1 MLSFIKEDSI
11 IKAYNLNTTK
21 LEPKDREKSGLLKI
35 EKDKIYFHLDEKR
48 YLELE
53 IIGKAK
59 EKEIKNAFCSNAFL
73 AAQVLNLSKNQE
85 RQVLELKCY
94 FFKRPIKILPEA
106 LNINFKDTIVE
117 KLLKDMGKDEKL
129 ENFKENCI
137 LKMAGLT
144 YFVCVLPYEDEN
156 KEDKEDSEEILE
168 EDFSLLNTKGG
179 LSVKRINNRH
189 SYEAIKLRPIKQEL
203 APGLCLFFQ
212 GSLEFNDKTTKTMRT
227 SLLVQIQQ
235 DEKSYLKIW
244 EKYLIKS
251 TQKSF
256 NEAKEVRVLKIESV
270 EKEGENLKIRF
281 KPALDKNKMEI
292 LKKKSQLK
300 EGSDLGVLEDLD
312 TQNEE
317 SLINFIS
324 KQNKQTSPN
333 NSEKKETIT
342 IKDISGDDF
351 IIDYNPSIKE
361 SDAFYLNYTGDLN
374 TLRKQYS
381 ALDKTKKGL
390 SANPNL
396 GLILNIKENKENSDG
411 DNDAADAMDEV
422 LKEILSSYKTKALGL
437 TKRVKEKVFKNDPT
451 ENQEKAIKIALNTP
465 NIAIIQ
471 GPPGTGKTTV
481 INAICERL
489 FEEYPKDKNIKGQI
503 LLCAQGHDAT
513 NNVRERIK
521 VGGLPTFKF
530 GYRNTEEQY
539 KQNERLYEQLREFA
553 ETLIESVREKLQ
565 SLGDYENIEKILD
578 LEKALRRY
586 YSSPISELEFLKEI
600 EKNASFLNSS
610 MREKLSELKARQQK
624 QEMPA
629 NLSVIHALRTTQE
642 GFEDDGIMRNY
653 DLLESQFKENLT
665 KEDRE
670 LLESFEP
677 NLEKLQELKIR
688 LLEKNAPKREY
699 EISKPNEDVVSLAND
714 LLEILSSQSPNDKRI
729 RVLLEYLSVLE
740 RNPWDLESL
749 LKDYNFVF
757 SSTIG
762 QHDKAL
768 KEKETPYFDSVIVD
782 EAAKANPLELLMV
795 MALAKERII
804 LVGDDRQLPHYLDD
818 EIGKKLEDES
828 QDTQDEIEKALKD
841 SMFKKLK
848 ERAQKLKE
856 LDGKERFITL
866 NKQYRMHPLLGGLVS
881 GVFYEP
887 HNEGFESPLKEEEH
901 LILFKHNLRFLD
913 NKPLAWI
920 DVKNPKE
927 RRNADGSCYRESEI
941 VAIKKCLDD
950 FMEDEPN
957 FTFGV
962 ITFFSEQK
970 RRLEQALKGYANLE
984 IGTVDSFQGKEFDVV
999 FLSSVRTSHTE
1010 GFGFLKDSPRLCV
1023 ALSRQ
1028 KRALIVVGDREKFET
1043 LEAKDKVSGLFEFL
1057 QLCKKEGKILVF
1069 TEEEGKIS

>member
-1 MLSFIKEDSI
+1 M
-11 IKAYNLNTTK
+11 
-21 LEPKDREKSGLLKI
+21 
-35 EKDKIYFHLDEKR
+35 
-48 YLELE
+48 ELE

-85 RQVLELKCY
+85 RQVLELKCH

-106 LNINFKDTIVE
+106 LNINVKDTIVE
-117 KLLKDMGKDEKL
+117 KLLKGMGKDKKL
-129 ENFKENCI
+129 ENFKETCI

-144 YFVCVLPYEDEN
+144 HFVCVLPYEDEN
-156 KEDKEDSEEILE
+156 KENKENSEEILE
-168 EDFSLLNTKGG
+168 EDFRLLNTKGE
-179 LSVKRINNRH
+179 LSVKHALINNRH
-189 SYEAIKLRPIKQEL
+189 SYEAISLRPIKQEL

-235 DEKSYLKIW
+235 DEKFYLKIW

-251 TQKSF
+251 AQKSF
-256 NEAKEVRVLKIESV
+256 NEAKEVGVLKIESV
-270 EKEGENLKIRF
+270 SKAGEDLKIRF

-292 LKKKSQLK
+292 LIKKSQLK
-300 EGSDLGVLEDLD
+300 KGSDLGVLEGLD

-324 KQNKQTSPN
+324 KQKQQTSPN
-333 NSEKKETIT
+333 NSEETIT
-342 IKDISGDDF
+342 IKGISGDDF

-361 SDAFYLNYTGDLN
+361 GDAFYLNYTGDLN
-374 TLRKQYS
+374 TLKKQYS
-381 ALDKTKKGL
+381 ALDKIKKGL
-390 SANPNL
+390 SVNPNL
-396 GLILNIKENKENSDG
+396 GLILNIKENKEASDG
-411 DNDAADAMDEV
+411 DNDALDAMDEV
-422 LKEILSSYKTKALGL
+422 LKEILSSYQTKALGL
-437 TKRVKEKVFKNDPT
+437 TKRVKDKVFKNDPT
-451 ENQEKAIKIALNTP
+451 PNQEKAIEIALNTP
-465 NIAIIQ
+465 DIAIIQ

-553 ETLIESVREKLQ
+553 EILIESVRKKLQ
-565 SLGDYENIEKILD
+565 KLGKYENTEKILD
-578 LEKALRRY
+578 LEEALRRY

-600 EKNASFLNSS
+600 EKNAIFFDSS
-610 MREKLSELKARQQK
+610 MRETLSQLKAGQQK

-629 NLSVIHALRTTQE
+629 NLSIIHALRATQE

-665 KEDRE
+665 QEDRE
-670 LLESFEP
+670 LLKSPKP

-688 LLEKNAPKREY
+688 LLEKNAPKRKY
-699 EISKPNEDVVSLAND
+699 EIPKPNEEVVSLAND
-714 LLEILSSQSPNDKRI
+714 LLEILSSQSPNDKKI

-740 RNPWDLESL
+740 RNPWDLENL

-768 KEKETPYFDSVIVD
+768 KEKETPYFDKETPYFDSMIVD

-828 QDTQDEIEKALKD
+828 QDVKDEIEKALKD

-881 GVFYEP
+881 GVFYKP
-887 HNEGFESPLKEEEH
+887 HNEGFESPLEEEP
-901 LILFKHNLRFLD
+901 FKHNLSKLD
-913 NKPLAWI
+913 KKPLAWI
-920 DVKNPKE
+920 DVKDPKKE
-927 RRNADGSCYRESEI
+927 ERNADGSYYRESEI
-941 VAIKKCLDD
+941 AAIKEYLDL
-950 FMEDEPN
+950 FMKDEPN

-999 FLSSVRTSHTE
+999 FLSSVRTHYTE

-1043 LEAKDKVSGLFEFL
+1043 PEAKDKVSGLFEFL
-1057 QLCKKEGKILVF
+1057 QLCKKEGKIL
-1069 TEEEGKIS
+1069 

>member
-1 MLSFIKEDSI
+1 MLSFIQEDSI
-11 IKAYNLNTTK
+11 IKAYNLNTTT
-21 LEPKDREKSGLLKI
+21 LEPKDREKLGLLKI
-35 EKDKIYFHLDEKR
+35 EKDKIYFHLDKER
-48 YLELE
+48 YLKLE

-73 AAQVLNLSKNQE
+73 AAQVLNLSQNQE

-94 FFKRPIKILPEA
+94 FFKRPIKILPKA

-117 KLLKDMGKDEKL
+117 KLLKGMGKDKKL
-129 ENFKENCI
+129 ENFKETCI

-156 KEDKEDSEEILE
+156 KENKENSEEILE
-168 EDFSLLNTKGG
+168 EDFRLLNTKGE
-179 LSVKRINNRH
+179 LSVKHALINNRH
-189 SYEAIKLRPIKQEL
+189 SYEAISLRPIKQEL

-212 GSLEFNDKTTKTMRT
+212 GSLEFNDKTTKTMLT

-235 DEKSYLKIW
+235 DDKSYLKIW

-251 TQKSF
+251 AQKSF
-256 NEAKEVRVLKIESV
+256 NEAKEVGVLKIESV

-292 LKKKSQLK
+292 LKKSQLK

-312 TQNEE
+312 PQNEE

-333 NSEKKETIT
+333 NSEETIT

-361 SDAFYLNYTGDLN
+361 GNAFYLNYMGALN
-374 TLRKQYS
+374 TLKKQYS
-381 ALDKTKKGL
+381 ALDTKKGL

-396 GLILNIKENKENSDG
+396 GLILNIKENKEDSDG
-411 DNDAADAMDEV
+411 DNDALDAMDEV
-422 LKEILSSYKTKALGL
+422 LKEILSSYQTKALGL

-465 NIAIIQ
+465 DIAIIQ

-530 GYRNTEEQY
+530 GARNIEEQY

-553 ETLIESVREKLQ
+553 EVLIESVRKKLQ
-565 SLGDYENIEKILD
+565 SLGDYENTEKILD
-578 LEKALRRY
+578 LEEALRRY

-610 MREKLSELKARQQK
+610 MREKLSELKASQQK
-624 QEMPA
+624 QEMLA

-642 GFEDDGIMRNY
+642 GFEDDGIMRNC

-665 KEDRE
+665 QEDRE
-670 LLESFEP
+670 LLKSPKP

-688 LLEKNAPKREY
+688 LLEKNAPKRKY
-699 EISKPNEDVVSLAND
+699 EIPKPNEKVVSLAND
-714 LLEILSSQSPNDKRI
+714 LLEILSSQSPNDKKI

-768 KEKETPYFDSVIVD
+768 KEKETSYFDSVIVD

-818 EIGKKLEDES
+818 EIEKKLEDES
-828 QDTQDEIEKALKD
+828 QDVKDEIEKALKD

-866 NKQYRMHPLLGGLVS
+866 NKQYRMHPLLGQLVS
-881 GVFYEP
+881 DVFYKS
-887 HNEGFESPLKEEEH
+887 HNEGFESPLKEEH
-901 LILFKHNLRFLD
+901 FKHNLLD
-913 NKPLAWI
+913 NKPCAWI

-927 RRNADGSCYRESEI
+927 ERNADGSYYRESEI
-941 VAIKKCLDD
+941 AAIKKYLDL
-950 FMEDEPN
+950 FLKDEPN

-999 FLSSVRTSHTE
+999 FLSSVRTHYTE
-1010 GFGFLKDSPRLCV
+1010 GFGFLKDSPHLCV

-1043 LEAKDKVSGLFEFL
+1043 PEAKDKVSGLFEFL
-1057 QLCKKEGKILVF
+1057 QLCKKEGKIL
-1069 TEEEGKIS
+1069 

>member
-1 MLSFIKEDSI
+1 MLSFIQEDSI

-21 LEPKDREKSGLLKI
+21 LEPKDIEKSGLLKI
-35 EKDKIYFHLDEKR
+35 EKDKIYFHLDEER

-73 AAQVLNLSKNQE
+73 AAQVLNLSENQE
-85 RQVLELKCY
+85 RQVLELKCH
-94 FFKRPIKILPEA
+94 FFKRPIKILPEP
-106 LNINFKDTIVE
+106 LNINFKDTIAE
-117 KLLKDMGKDEKL
+117 KLLKDMGKDKKL
-129 ENFKENCI
+129 KDFKETCI

-144 YFVCVLPYEDEN
+144 YFVCLLPYEDEDKEN
-156 KEDKEDSEEILE
+156 KENSEEILK
-168 EDFSLLNTKGG
+168 EDFRLLNTKGG
-179 LSVKRINNRH
+179 LSVKRALINNRH

-203 APGLCLFFQ
+203 PPGLCLFFQ

-227 SLLVQIQQ
+227 NLLVQIQQ
-235 DEKSYLKIW
+235 DDKSYLKIW

-251 TQKSF
+251 AQKSF
-256 NEAKEVRVLKIESV
+256 NETKEMGVLKIESV

-292 LKKKSQLK
+292 LKKSQLK
-300 EGSDLGVLEDLD
+300 KGSDLGVLEGLD
-312 TQNEE
+312 PQNEE

-324 KQNKQTSPN
+324 EQNKQISKN
-333 NSEKKETIT
+333 NSQSIM

-361 SDAFYLNYTGDLN
+361 GDAFYLNYMGDLN
-374 TLRKQYS
+374 TLKKQYS

-390 SANPNL
+390 SVNPNL
-396 GLILNIKENKENSDG
+396 GLILNIKDDEEDSDG
-411 DNDAADAMDEV
+411 DNDIIDTMDEV
-422 LKEILSSYKTKALGL
+422 LKEILSSYQTRALGL
-437 TKRVKEKVFKNDPT
+437 TKRVKDKVFKNDPT
-451 ENQEKAIKIALNTP
+451 KNQEKAIEIALNTP
-465 NIAIIQ
+465 DIAIIQ

-530 GYRNTEEQY
+530 GARNTEEQY
-539 KQNERLYEQLREFA
+539 KQDERLYERLREFA
-553 ETLIESVREKLQ
+553 EILIESVRKKLQ

-578 LEKALRRY
+578 LEEALRRY

-610 MREKLSELKARQQK
+610 MREKLSELKARWQK

-629 NLSVIHALRTTQE
+629 NLSVIHALRATQE
-642 GFEDDGIMRNY
+642 GFEDDGIMRNC
-653 DLLESQFKENLT
+653 DLLESQFKEDLT

-670 LLESFEP
+670 LLESSEP

-688 LLEKNAPKREY
+688 LLEKNAPKRKY
-699 EISKPNEDVVSLAND
+699 EIPKPNEEVVSLAND
-714 LLEILSSQSPNDKRI
+714 LLEILSSQSPNDKKI

-740 RNPWDLESL
+740 RNPWDLENL

-762 QHDKAL
+762 HHDKAL

-828 QDTQDEIEKALKD
+828 QDAQDEIEKALKD

-881 GVFYEP
+881 GVFYKP
-887 HNEGFESPLKEEEH
+887 HNEGFESPLEEEP
-901 LILFKHNLRFLD
+901 FKHNLSKLD
-913 NKPLAWI
+913 KKPLAWI

-927 RRNADGSCYRESEI
+927 ERNADGSYYRESEI
-941 VAIKKCLDD
+941 AAIKKYLDL
-950 FMEDEPN
+950 FLKDEPN

-999 FLSSVRTSHTE
+999 FLSSVRTHYTE

-1043 LEAKDKVSGLFEFL
+1043 PEAKDKVSGLFEFL
-1057 QLCKKEGKILVF
+1057 QLCKKEGKIL
-1069 TEEEGKIS
+1069 